1 MQLQLRLPSTTRS
14 GVQFQV
20 EPVICPPTFD
30 LAAALDGT
38 LALDSDAICFYAN
51 TANQDAILP
60 GLEGGYD
67 PTLGPSELEQQSSD
81 DEEDPGIDGLED
93 GEITHTSNAT
103 GAGKLDDLEEGEIDE
118 ASLEEHGVS
127 HHPNHHLPFTQCGY
141 QGVQVSSVLSE
152 LTEKGYCVIEHKS
165 GVSRPLV
172 DASTQK
178 VIAVVVGVIDDP
190 SYSQAAIDAF
200 KYLDDVA
207 RTMNLNPLDF
217 EDNRIK
223 RLGNFASSAF
233 ATWAPKVYE
242 FFTSYAQTLCETL
255 PNLVFDF
262 YNSAWLCITVN
273 FGPAVCCLPHRDFL
287 NLSFGW
293 CAIIALGTFNHRL
306 GGHVVLD
313 DLKLVVELP
322 PGGLLLLPSALLTHG
337 NMPIQPGEKRMSFTH
352 FTAAGIFRYIDNGF
366 RTEKQLKKYSKKAYK
381 EMLDKKKTRKE
392 EGTAYWSTIKELLGF
407 DN

>member
-1 MQLQLRLPSTTRS
+1 M
-14 GVQFQV
+14 
-20 EPVICPPTFD
+20 
-30 LAAALDGT
+30 
-38 LALDSDAICFYAN
+38 
-51 TANQDAILP
+51 
-60 GLEGGYD
+60 
-67 PTLGPSELEQQSSD
+67 
-81 DEEDPGIDGLED
+81 
-93 GEITHTSNAT
+93 
-103 GAGKLDDLEEGEIDE
+103 
-118 ASLEEHGVS
+118 
-127 HHPNHHLPFTQCGY
+127 
-141 QGVQVSSVLSE
+141 
-152 LTEKGYCVIEHKS
+152 
-165 GVSRPLV
+165 
-172 DASTQK
+172 
-178 VIAVVVGVIDDP
+178 GVIDDP

-217 EDNRIK
+217 EDNRRGNFAAVNYGISYGQGSQKPHWLKCDEHNEVMRAILSNPSIK
-223 RLGNFASSAF
+223 RLGNFASCKCNVIYVFVSVLIESLAAF

-337 NMPIQPGEKRMSFTH
+337 NTPIQPGEKRMSFTH